1 MLPRMGDRRG
11 RRVLVSLPAGSAAQA
26 WESFALISLS
36 LLPGFVTALSD
47 PKVGGPFP
55 ARLLNFN
62 PARPSTARLAGE
74 MPPLREGD
82 RYFWGCACERSKTAF
97 LPFFL
102 ILNLVPE
109 IWFPEPIVS

>member
-1 MLPRMGDRRG
+1 
-11 RRVLVSLPAGSAAQA
+11 
-26 WESFALISLS
+26 
-36 LLPGFVTALSD
+36 VTALSD

>member
-82 RYFWGCACERSKTAF
+82 RYFLGLRLRAQQNCFPAV
-97 LPFFL
+97 LPD
-102 ILNLVPE
+102 I
-109 IWFPEPIVS
+109 PEPIVS